1 MMMELT
7 TTYMGIPLRSPLVP
21 SASPL
26 SEKVDNIR
34 RMEEAGAGA
43 VVLHSL
49 FEEQLAIERIAFHH
63 YLETHND
70 TFYEAAG
77 FFPRPPKFHVGPD
90 AYLEHIRRAK
100 ELVDIPLIASLNCTS
115 VGSWIEYA
123 KEIEQAGA
131 DGLELNI
138 FYIPTDLNLAPGE
151 VEQQYVE
158 IVRAV
163 MSCVELPVAVKLSPF
178 FSNLAYTA
186 NRLDAE
192 GVAALVLFNRFYQ
205 PDIDLRTREVHP
217 HLTLSTSESMRLPLR
232 WIALLYGKVRA
243 EFAASGGVH
252 NGRDAIKLIMAGASV
267 AMLCSALL
275 RHGIEHLSVIEQEML
290 DWMEEYEYESVEE
303 MQGCMSYRNVSDPS
317 SFERAHYVRGLQSYR
332 LAATT
337 R

>member
-1 MMMELT
+1 MELT

-26 SEKVDNIR
+26 SEKVDNIL

-49 FEEQLAIERIAFHH
+49 FEEQLVKERSAFHH

-70 TFYEAAG
+70 TFYEARS
-77 FFPRPPKFHVGPD
+77 FVPRPTKFHVGPD

-100 ELVDIPLIASLNCTS
+100 EAADIPLIASLNCTS
-115 VGSWIEYA
+115 LGSWIDYA
-123 KEIEQAGA
+123 KEVEQAGA

-138 FYIPTDLNLAPGE
+138 FYIPTDLDLAPGK
-151 VEQQYVE
+151 VEQHYVE
-158 IVRAV
+158 IVSAV
-163 MSCVELPVAVKLSPF
+163 QSAVRLPVAVKLSPF

-186 NRLDAE
+186 NKLDAE
-192 GVAALVLFNRFYQ
+192 GVGALVLFNRFYQ
-205 PDIDLRTREVHP
+205 PDIDLKTREVYP
-217 HLTLSTSESMRLPLR
+217 HLRLSTSESMRLPLR
-232 WIALLYGKVRA
+232 WIALLYGRVRT

-252 NGRDAIKLIMAGASV
+252 SGRDAIKLIMAGASV
-267 AMLCSALL
+267 TMLCSALL
-275 RHGIEHLSVIEQEML
+275 QHGIGHISVIEQEML
-290 DWMEEYEYESVEE
+290 DWMDEYEYESLEE

-332 LAATT
+332 LATP